1 MKRGILILSKEELL
15 ELIKYYDINK
25 DPNNLLSQKLLI
37 ATQNIQ
43 ENNRISVSSEELE
56 TILDEIGYVG
66 DDRPVLKQAMNKIST
81 TLTSF
86 NDIEY

>member
-15 ELIKYYDINK
+15 ELIKYYDINN
-25 DPNNLLSQKLLI
+25 DPNNLLSQKLVV

-56 TILDEIGYVG
+56 SILDEIGYVG
-66 DDRPVLKQAMNKIST
+66 DDRPILKQAMNKIST